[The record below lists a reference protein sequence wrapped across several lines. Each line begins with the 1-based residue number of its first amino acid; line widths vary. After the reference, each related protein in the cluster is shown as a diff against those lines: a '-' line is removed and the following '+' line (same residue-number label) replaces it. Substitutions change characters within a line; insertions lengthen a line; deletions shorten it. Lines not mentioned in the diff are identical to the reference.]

1 MSVQI
6 WQDMSILDG
15 ALELAGH
22 GRNVNLDVDCVAVD
36 TTPLSTTAGWTTC
49 IGGLKTA
56 TVALDLMA
64 DFAVA
69 VADAIDSTLYSYLGV
84 ADVPKSI
91 VTNSADGSFA
101 YLMRGITL
109 GYSPVEGQVGDLAMT
124 KVSGRS
130 STGALVR
137 GQLVHPGSASRT
149 SSSTGTG
156 RQMGALSATQS
167 MYAALHVL
175 SIAGT
180 STPTLTVKIQSDD
193 NASFTSATDR
203 ITFTANT
210 AVGYEWKSVAGAVTD
225 DYWRVSYTISG
236 TNPVFAFAVV
246 AGIA

>member
-6 WQDMSILDG
+6 WQGMSILDG

-22 GRNVNLDVDCVAVD
+22 GRNVVLETSCNQVD
-36 TTPLSTTAGWTTC
+36 TTPLSTTSGWTTC
-49 IGGLKTA
+49 IGGLKSA
-56 TVALDLMA
+56 TVSLDLMA
-64 DFAVA
+64 NFA

-84 ADVPKSI
+84 ADVPKSV

-124 KVSGRS
+124 KVSGQS

-137 GQLVHPGSASRT
+137 GQLIHPGSASRT

-156 RQMGALSATQS
+156 RQMGAVTSTQS
-167 MYAALHVL
+167 LYAALHVL
-175 SIAGT
+175 SISGT

-193 NASFTSATDR
+193 NAGFTSATDR

-210 AVGYEWKSVAGAVTD
+210 AVGYEWKSVAGAITD

-236 TNPVFAFAVV
+236 TNPVFSFAVV
-246 AGIA
+246 AGIL